1 MQPSIATLPTN
12 PSRRQESMAPRS
24 RDDQRRALIR
34 DQFVDLHADF
44 DRSRPSQPLCE
55 IVRRT
60 VRSAIQARHNATG
73 RSVRVLEVGC
83 GVGNW
88 AEYLLEASDQNRVPM
103 EYLGLDF
110 APPCVESCNR
120 RIGNRA
126 GSRAVVADFESLTPD
141 PSFDIVFFVE
151 VFCHLR
157 SRQDDEWLRRARQWV
172 APGGSLIIV
181 DKERHSRHG
190 WRVRWDLF
198 KRSIIPASWRGRG
211 YYFPE
216 KYNTLL
222 TTLRYPHFRHLARAM
237 ERVGLDAQPIEK
249 HGLFS
254 AVVGR
259 SES

>member
-1 MQPSIATLPTN
+1 MPPSIATLPAN
-12 PSRRQESMAPRS
+12 PTRKRAPLAPRS
-24 RDDQRRALIR
+24 RDEQRRALIR
-34 DQFVDLHADF
+34 EQFVDLHADF

-60 VRSAIQARHNATG
+60 VVNAIEARHRATG
-73 RSVRVLEVGC
+73 RRVRVLEVGC

-88 AEYLLEASDQNRVPM
+88 AEYLLAASDENQVPM

-110 APPCVESCNR
+110 APPCVQSCNR
-120 RIGNRA
+120 RIGNRV

-141 PSFDIVFFVE
+141 SSYDVVFFVE

-157 SRQDDEWLRRARQWV
+157 KHQDDEWLRKASQWL
-172 APGGSLIIV
+172 APGGALIIV

-198 KRSIIPASWRGRG
+198 KRTVLPASWRGRG

-222 TTLRYPHFRHLARAM
+222 TTLRYPHFRHLAGTMKRAGL
-237 ERVGLDAQPIEK
+237 RVQPIER
-249 HGLFS
+249 HGLFN
-254 AVVGR
+254 AVVGCR
-259 SES
+259 ES